1 MLNLI
6 TEVKTKLSV
15 ISRVVAIAFNSLIAA
30 TKNKQMKA
38 TALGIY
44 YQQIPGGWV
53 VSPQG
58 EVLEVKEH
66 NGSKFIYV
74 NRKRKPISK
83 LPKLDKKAAMEF
95 KEIFC

>member
-1 MLNLI
+1 M
-6 TEVKTKLSV
+6 V
-15 ISRVVAIAFNSLIAA
+15 IFKVTANSLIAA
-30 TKNKQMKA
+30 TKTKQMKA

-66 NGSKFIYV
+66 NGSKFIYI

-95 KEIFC
+95 KEIFY

>member
-1 MLNLI
+1 M
-6 TEVKTKLSV
+6 T
-15 ISRVVAIAFNSLIAA
+15 ANSHIYE

-66 NGSKFIYV
+66 NGSKFIYI

-95 KEIFC
+95 KEIFY

>member
-1 MLNLI
+1 MG
-6 TEVKTKLSV
+6 KKKLKQ
-15 ISRVVAIAFNSLIAA
+15 IAYNAHIYE

-53 VSPQG
+53 ISPQG

-83 LPKLDKKAAMEF
+83 LPKLDKKAATEF

>member
-1 MLNLI
+1 M
-6 TEVKTKLSV
+6 T
-15 ISRVVAIAFNSLIAA
+15 ANSHIAA
-30 TKNKQMKA
+30 TKTKQMKA

-44 YQQIPGGWV
+44 YQQIPGGYV
-53 VSPQG
+53 ISPQG

-74 NRKRKPISK
+74 KRKRKPISK

-95 KEIFC
+95 KEIFCYQTYTP

>member
-1 MLNLI
+1 MSAYQFRRL
-6 TEVKTKLSV
+6 
-15 ISRVVAIAFNSLIAA
+15 VVLTDNSLIAA
-30 TKNKQMKA
+30 TKTKQMKA

-66 NGSKFIYV
+66 NGSKFIYI

-95 KEIFC
+95 KEIFY